1 MGASR
6 EGAYSG
12 AGPEPASSAQKRL
25 EKSRTGTPSAL
36 KCCFVAAFSR
46 TFAMPRYY
54 FHVREG
60 QDVSRDMEGQEL
72 PNAEA
77 ARSEA
82 TSANREILGEKLL
95 HGGSLDSRTIE
106 IADETG
112 HIVDVVSANDVLFKG
127 GKMRSYSDDVT
138 QSAPVANMNSPS
150 K

>member
-1 MGASR
+1 
-6 EGAYSG
+6 
-12 AGPEPASSAQKRL
+12 
-25 EKSRTGTPSAL
+25 
-36 KCCFVAAFSR
+36 
-46 TFAMPRYY
+46 MPRYY

-60 QDVSRDMEGQEL
+60 QDVSRDLEGQEL

-77 ARSEA
+77 ARCEA

-95 HGGSLDSRTIE
+95 HGGALDSRTIE

-112 HIVDVVSANDVLFKG
+112 HIVDVVSANDVLFRG

-138 QSAPVANMNSPS
+138 HSAPVANTNSPS